1 MGKAGMLQSMELERV
16 GHDVVVKQQREQ
28 LLLISLEVLQFKK
41 MWIFKQ
47 RQLQT
52 KKRDLC
58 CLLSSPQLPS
68 SGTVECNNRDENLS
82 GSAYLPS
89 LMERACKAEFGVGF

>member
-1 MGKAGMLQSMELERV
+1 MGKAGVLQSMELETVR
-16 GHDVVVKQQREQ
+16 HDVVTKQQQEQ
-28 LLLISLEVLQFKK
+28 LLLILLEVLQFKK

-47 RQLQT
+47 RSAN

-58 CLLSSPQLPS
+58 CLLSSPQLQS

-82 GSAYLPS
+82 GSAYFPS
-89 LMERACKAEFGVGF
+89 LMEHTCKAEFGVGF

>member
-16 GHDVVVKQQREQ
+16 GHDVVAKQREQ
-28 LLLISLEVLQFKK
+28 LLLIRLEVLQFKK

-47 RQLQT
+47 RELQT
-52 KKRDLC
+52 KKKEISALI
-58 CLLSSPQLPS
+58 LSSPQLPY